1 MLFAVLAALMVAT
14 RRIDWYGL
22 FARMRAE
29 SSASPA
35 QATAGGT
42 PRAPV

>member
-1 MLFAVLAALMVAT
+1 MVAT

-29 SSASPA
+29 SGDAAAARAVPPSAA
-35 QATAGGT
+35 
-42 PRAPV
+42 

>member
-1 MLFAVLAALMVAT
+1 MMIAT

-29 SSASPA
+29 NADA
-35 QATAGGT
+35 ATAA
-42 PRAPV
+42 APAAAN